1 MVSYEYLIAWRYLI
15 AKRKQTFV
23 SLISIISIAGV
34 AVGVTSLIVVLAV
47 MTGFKE
53 DLKDKILGITSDI
66 MVLSSHGAFGEHD
79 KITKEINKIK
89 GVSASTPFTYSQ
101 VMFARQGRATGG
113 ILRGIQ
119 LVSAKDVLSL
129 DKNIVYGDIES
140 LEIKDDMPRILL
152 GNELANMLNVNIN
165 DVIEIISPMGR
176 LTPVGSVPRVMRFK
190 IGGIF
195 KTGMYEF
202 DSTLAYAGIEET
214 ARFLGI
220 TGKVSGIEVKIDNIY
235 NAPDISKAIQ
245 EHLGYPFW
253 TRDWIQMNHNLFAAL
268 KLEKIVMFIIL
279 TLIIMVASFNIIST
293 LSMMVMEKSKD
304 IGILKS
310 MGATRKS
317 IRNIFMLQG
326 LIIGGIGT
334 IAGVLLS
341 LILCFILGK
350 YQFIELPPDVY
361 YISTLPVKIEW
372 FDVSM
377 VAIAAVVISLFAS
390 WYPAVRAS
398 KLYPAEALKYE

>member
-1 MVSYEYLIAWRYLI
+1 MASYEYLIAWRYLV
-15 AKRKQTFV
+15 ARRKQTFI
-23 SLISIISIAGV
+23 SLISVISIAGV

-66 MVLSSHGAFGEHD
+66 MVLSSNGAFEEYD

-113 ILRGIQ
+113 ILRGIR
-119 LVSAKDVLSL
+119 LASAKDVLSL
-129 DKNIVYGDIES
+129 GKNIVYGDIES
-140 LEIKDDMPRILL
+140 LEIKDGMPRILL
-152 GNELANMLNVNIN
+152 GNELANILNVTIN
-165 DVIEIISPMGR
+165 DVIETISPLGR

-190 IGGIF
+190 VSGIF

-202 DSTLAYAGIEET
+202 DSTLAYADIEEA

-220 TGKVSGIEVKIDNIY
+220 TGKASGIEVKIENIY
-235 NAPDISKAIQ
+235 NAPDISGTIQ

-293 LSMMVMEKSKD
+293 LSMMVMEKNKD

-310 MGATRKS
+310 MGATKKS

-326 LIIGGIGT
+326 VIIGGIGT
-334 IAGVLLS
+334 IAGLLLS
-341 LILCFILGK
+341 FILCFILAK

-361 YISTLPVKIEW
+361 YISTLPVKVEW
-372 FDVSM
+372 LDVSV
-377 VAIAAVVISLFAS
+377 VAVSAVLISLFAS

-398 KLYPAEALKYE
+398 RLYPAEALKYE

>member
-1 MVSYEYLIAWRYLI
+1 
-15 AKRKQTFV
+15 
-23 SLISIISIAGV
+23 
-34 AVGVTSLIVVLAV
+34 
-47 MTGFKE
+47 
-53 DLKDKILGITSDI
+53 
-66 MVLSSHGAFGEHD
+66 
-79 KITKEINKIK
+79 
-89 GVSASTPFTYSQ
+89 
-101 VMFARQGRATGG
+101 MFARQGRATGG
-113 ILRGIQ
+113 ILRGSQ

-129 DKNIVYGDIES
+129 GKNLVYGDIES
-140 LEIKDDMPRILL
+140 LEIKDDMPSILL
-152 GNELANMLNVNIN
+152 GNELANTLNVSIN
-165 DVIEIISPMGR
+165 DVVETISPMGR

-190 IGGIF
+190 VGGIF

-202 DSTLAYAGIEET
+202 DSTLAYADIEET

-220 TGKVSGIEVKIDNIY
+220 TGKVSGIEVKIENIY
-235 NAPDISKAIQ
+235 NAPDISIAIQ

-310 MGATRKS
+310 MGATKKS

-334 IAGVLLS
+334 IAGLLLS

-361 YISTLPVKIEW
+361 YISTLPVRVEW
-372 FDVSM
+372 LDVSM
-377 VAIAAVVISLFAS
+377 VAVAAVIISLFAS

-398 KLYPAEALKYE
+398 RLYPAEALKYE